1 MKRLRA
7 TWVTKRE
14 LAERTVATP
23 TLRFWRTMLPPAR
36 PIAARALSA
45 EAPRS

>member
-14 LAERTVATP
+14 VAERTVATP
-23 TLRFWRTMLPPAR
+23 TLRFWRTIVPPAR
-36 PIAARALSA
+36 STAARAASA